1 MDRKSFEI
9 TARSFI
15 LQMKKFSRKLRG
27 KIQRIHV
34 RNSCRNKI
42 ILKNSTSLDIPLGIS
57 KMYFCHTLT
66 IIFYTQIL

>member
-1 MDRKSFEI
+1 MDRKSFKI

-15 LQMKKFSRKLRG
+15 LQMKKFSRKLSG

-42 ILKNSTSLDIPLGIS
+42 ILKNSTALDIPLGIS

-66 IIFYTQIL
+66 IFYTQIL